1 MYKVPGTP
9 IRIAMSSANHDVPA
23 GAESLGSV
31 FGMGQSPNS
40 EMMSPLL
47 ATGWSSDEKTGRWTE
62 GEMVEFPTTY
72 VKEAAGRITVCIDGY
87 PFVSTADHIVSGR
100 LLLNDRQV
108 GEWIFK
114 PGQQRACATDTIPFP
129 AGSYL
134 KPSLL
139 LSGIRSPKEAGLSAD
154 TRRLGIFVTQLYIVT
169 LCGLTSCRLTIKA
182 FDPSLVGRRSLRER
196 RLTCKDAVLGVD
208 HIKQAQTVRPCPAGI
223 WSKQL
228 PGKS

>member
-1 MYKVPGTP
+1 MGTKFLHWKRLPAVGISDQITQIRKTAHLDRMYKVPGTP
-9 IRIAMSSANHDVPA
+9 VRIAMSSANHDVPA

-154 TRRLGIFVTQLYIVT
+154 TRRLGIFVTQLYI
-169 LCGLTSCRLTIKA
+169 G
-182 FDPSLVGRRSLRER
+182 PSADDILL
-196 RLTCKDAVLGVD
+196 D
-208 HIKQAQTVRPCPAGI
+208 
-223 WSKQL
+223 
-228 PGKS
+228 